1 MSRDNI
7 VRVFYHDRLV
17 GTLAET
23 ADKRIAFEYDDSWIE
38 EGFTISPFSLPLRKE
53 VFLPGS
59 DAPEGLFGVFRDSLP
74 DAWGRLLV
82 DRILRKRGLST
93 DSVGM
98 LERLA
103 IVGSG
108 GMGALTYQ
116 PEWDIRE
123 KYEAGTLDEIADA
136 CRSVLLNEDSDSL
149 DMLFNMAGSSGGA
162 RPKVLITD
170 DEGEWIVK
178 FPAPSDIDDIGLQ
191 EYEYSLAAKKCGIE
205 MPETKLCPSQNHSGY
220 FAVRR
225 FDRSVHTDGSVV
237 RKHMITAEGLLETDH
252 RLPNLDYADLM
263 KLCKI
268 LTFSNKDAL
277 IQMYRRMCFNVFA
290 HNRDDHS
297 KNFSYIYNDEKDRY
311 YLSPAYDLTYST
323 TYYGE
328 HTTAIGG
335 EAHNPGIKDL
345 VKVGSDAGISKKLC
359 TEIAE
364 EIRELAQ
371 PLSDKWK
378 L

>member
-53 VFLPGS
+53 VFVPGP

-123 KYEAGTLDEIADA
+123 EYEAGTLDEIADA

-345 VKVGSDAGISKKLC
+345 VKVGSDAGLSKKLC